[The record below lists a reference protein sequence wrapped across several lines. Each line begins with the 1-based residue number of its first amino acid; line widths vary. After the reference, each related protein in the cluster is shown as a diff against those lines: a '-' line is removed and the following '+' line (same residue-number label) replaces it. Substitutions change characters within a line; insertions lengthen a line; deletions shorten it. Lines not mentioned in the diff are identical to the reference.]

1 MANSAEAVGQLLA
14 QSMLMKGER
23 QLLGKKD
30 EAPAQAATPTAQQT
44 AEPIAHDSKAVAAVL
59 LTLLDE
65 RLQASD
71 AELAARLNSPDGKNL
86 ADGSDADASRRVAA
100 KYMQDGLSAGDDSLR
115 PDMTIPPI
123 QVQVL
128 ERPPIVSPDLQTFM
142 QRFVAFAAGR
152 SITTDPESMG
162 DGRASRRNV
171 SSLLDGPPTFRVVAL
186 ALGLLW
192 LVVLIIEWAA
202 K

>member
-30 EAPAQAATPTAQQT
+30 EPPAQAAKPTTQQT

-71 AELAARLNSPDGKNL
+71 AELAALLNSPDRKSPT
-86 ADGSDADASRRVAA
+86 DDADASRRVAA
-100 KYMQDGLSAGDDSLR
+100 KYAQDGLNAGDDALR
-115 PDMTIPPI
+115 PEMAIPAI

-152 SITTDPESMG
+152 SIATDPESIG
-162 DGRASRRNV
+162 DSRASRRNV

-192 LVVLIIEWAA
+192 LVVLIIEWAT